1 MAEVIRGREREL
13 QIIAEF
19 SDEVMLGPAG
29 LVFEGDAGIGKTTVW
44 DETIER
50 ARTIAAARLLVA
62 RPVLAEVGLAFSVL
76 TDLLGP
82 VFDDVV
88 PGLPEPQA
96 RALAIALLKVE
107 PGPHRLDQRAVAAAT
122 TTALRE
128 LATLG
133 PTVLAIDDLQWAD
146 APSARVLAFALR
158 RLAGLPVGLLACVRL
173 GEPDVVSD
181 DLVRSLDRCRRVTVG
196 PLGRQP
202 LRQMLEDQLE
212 RQLTSRTVAAIDRV
226 AGGNPFFALEI
237 ARSLSEGGSASAL
250 KVPDHL
256 RHLVGERIA
265 SLPGSG
271 RDALLVVA
279 AAGALELELLLSI
292 VTGERAAVVHGLEQA
307 VAADIVTRDGSRV
320 TFRHPLFAAAVY
332 DSASHEDRRRVHMQL
347 AQLATD
353 LEERARHLALGASSP
368 DAEVANLLADAA
380 EHARRR
386 GAPETAAELAE
397 HAKLLT
403 PDDHTVVR
411 QRRSVQWAE
420 YAFHAGDLAG
430 ARDTLLSVLAEES
443 EGPPRAHALRLLGE
457 IRYMGDS
464 FSEGIGL
471 LEEAL
476 KHARDDRVLRVEIE
490 LRLAFG
496 TLAAA
501 DYDSAAMHAHRAL
514 ELAEQAA
521 EPTLLAEA
529 LASVVGLDVLLGRGV
544 DEAKLA
550 RALRLEDP
558 HSPVSFMMRPSRVAA
573 YLEFYAG
580 NLAASDR
587 LLEALRRRI
596 IDGGEEAEVPYVDS
610 YLIWSACW
618 RGDLKAAAAYA
629 EEACDAAN
637 RAGSASLRSAALGF
651 ASLPPAFGGDGAL
664 VALRS
669 DEAILLAERTGRR
682 LSVLWASW
690 ARALV
695 ALAQDNPTAAH
706 DALGPLAARFEGRGI
721 PEPIRAFFVPDEVT
735 ALVGL
740 GDLDAAEQLLD
751 QFQEAAERMER
762 AWALMLSDRCRTLL
776 LAARGDLAGAS
787 SSVNAAL
794 ARCADLELEF
804 EVARTL
810 LVAGQLERRRRRRSA
825 AADYLGR
832 ARDLFDDAG
841 AELWAARTRAELAR
855 LGLGRTT
862 PTELTPTEARV
873 AELTASGLTNREVAA
888 QLFISAKTVEANLAR
903 IYRKL
908 SIRSRAELG
917 ARLAQTDPA
926 APQT

>member
-1 MAEVIRGREREL
+1 MAEVFRGREREL

-19 SDEVMLGPAG
+19 LDEVMLGPAG

-50 ARTIAAARLLVA
+50 ARTIAAPRLLVA

-88 PGLPEPQA
+88 PDLPEPQA
-96 RALAIALLKVE
+96 RALAVALLKVE

-122 TTALRE
+122 VTALGE
-128 LATLG
+128 LATHG

-173 GEPDVVSD
+173 DEPDAVSD

-196 PLGRQP
+196 PLGREP
-202 LRQMLEDQLE
+202 LRQMLEDKLE
-212 RQLTSRTVAAIDRV
+212 RRITSRTVAAIDRV
-226 AGGNPFFALEI
+226 AGGNPFFALEL
-237 ARSLSEGGSASAL
+237 ARSLGEGGSASAL
-250 KVPDHL
+250 RVPDHL

-265 SLPGSG
+265 NLPGSG
-271 RDALLVVA
+271 RHALLVVA
-279 AAGALELELLLSI
+279 AAGGLELEPLLSI

-307 VAADIVTRDGSRV
+307 MATDIVTLDGPRV

-332 DSASHEDRRRVHMQL
+332 DSASQEDRRHVHTRL
-347 AQLATD
+347 AQHVTD
-353 LEERARHLALGASSP
+353 VEERARHLALGSSSP
-368 DAEVANLLADAA
+368 DAEVANLVADAA

-397 HAKLLT
+397 HAKALT

-430 ARDTLLSVLAEES
+430 ARDTLVSVLGEDS
-443 EGPPRAHALRLLGE
+443 EGAPRADALRLLGE

-476 KHARDDRVLRVEIE
+476 KHAGDDHVLQVEIE

-496 TLAAA
+496 TLATA
-501 DYDSAAMHAHRAL
+501 DYDSAATHAHRAL
-514 ELAEQAA
+514 ELAEQSA

-529 LASVVGLDVLLGRGV
+529 LASVAGLDVLVGRGV
-544 DEAKLA
+544 DDVKLA
-550 RALRLEDP
+550 RALELEDP

-587 LLEALRRRI
+587 LLEVLRRRI

-629 EEACDAAN
+629 DEACEAAN
-637 RAGSASLRSAALGF
+637 RAGSESLRSAALGF
-651 ASLPPAFGGDGAL
+651 ASLPPAFAGDGTL
-664 VALRS
+664 VARRA

-695 ALAQDNPTAAH
+695 ALAQDDPRAAH
-706 DALGPLAARFEGRGI
+706 DALGPLAEQFGHGTI
-721 PEPIRAFFVPDEVT
+721 PEPIRAFFIPDEIT

-740 GDLDAAEQLLD
+740 GDLDEAEQLLD
-751 QFQEAAERMER
+751 KFHEAAERTDR
-762 AWALMLSDRCRTLL
+762 AWALMLSDRCRALL
-776 LAARGDLAGAS
+776 LAARGDLTAAS
-787 SSVNAAL
+787 LSAHAAL
-794 ARCADLELEF
+794 ARCADLELRF
-804 EVARTL
+804 EVARAF
-810 LVAGQLERRRRRRSA
+810 LVAGQLERRRRRRST

-832 ARDLFDDAG
+832 ARDFFDAAG

-855 LGLGRTT
+855 LGRGRST
-862 PTELTPTEARV
+862 PSELTPAEARV

-917 ARLAQTDPA
+917 ARLAQKDPA
-926 APQT
+926 APQK